1 MSCKCEPTVD
11 NFNVLLKLKVI
22 HVPINAILLTKET
35 ALKQLRNDVQTAFK
49 AKYKNLTAETV
60 VTFRHGADTGPYYLH
75 LLNVRAVPGYKAKE
89 ELKSIIDNF
98 DDSLLFESYSNRE
111 KFKVVATN
119 DVRVWPLW
127 YTEAKAKDIS
137 TQTFLQLTYK
147 ADIIMPFIMYASKLL
162 YCKQVEL
169 SHEEFTDDDGKITI
183 SVNPDQTIG
192 QNYDYMPSLREIRIC
207 VDDYMSFPST
217 PASEGYSK
225 RAELV
230 VLYGVIFAYA
240 ISTN

>member
-22 HVPINAILLTKET
+22 PINAILLTNKT
-35 ALKQLRNDVQTAFK
+35 ALKRLRNDVQTAFK
-49 AKYKNLTAETV
+49 AKYKTLIAKTV
-60 VTFRHGADTGPYYLH
+60 ATFRHRMDTGPYYLH
-75 LLNVRAVPGYKAKE
+75 ILDVSAVLGYKTKE
-89 ELKSIIDNF
+89 ELKNIIDNF
-98 DDSLLFESYSNRE
+98 DDSPLFESYSNGK
-111 KFKVVATN
+111 KFKIVATN
-119 DVRVWPLW
+119 DVKVWPLW
-127 YTEAKAKDIS
+127 SSLPIARDIS
-137 TQTFLQLTYK
+137 TQTFLQPTYK
-147 ADIIMPFIMYASKLL
+147 SDIIIPYVIHASKRL

-169 SHEEFTDDDGKITI
+169 SHDEFTDDRGEITI
-183 SVNPDQTIG
+183 AVNPNQTIG
-192 QNYDYMPSLREIRIC
+192 QNYEYMSSFREIRIC

-217 PASEGYSK
+217 SASEGYSK